1 MREKAF
7 ESYSKGKWFTILAAS
22 STLNASS
29 TEMFFSA
36 TKNLTTVTKKK
47 LTQGFR
53 MDVPKSDNSK
63 ELIMTVFGG
72 KFITT

>member
-1 MREKAF
+1 MYTYTNIYVYMYTRNVLE
-7 ESYSKGKWFTILAAS
+7 YQP
-22 STLNASS
+22 
-29 TEMFFSA
+29 
-36 TKNLTTVTKKK
+36 VTKKK